1 MELRH
6 VSKDGNIRWL
16 EVWATVI
23 DQNGSPAILANVI
36 DITKRKQAEDS
47 LRALLD
53 FRQTLIDSIPNPVF
67 YKDVDGK
74 YIGCNEAFAALRG
87 FAKGRSG
94 RKVCL

>member
-1 MELRH
+1 MIEH
-6 VSKDGNIRWL
+6 
-16 EVWATVI
+16 
-23 DQNGSPAILANVI
+23 NGSPAILANVI

-74 YIGCNEAFAALRG
+74 YIGL
-87 FAKGRSG
+87 
-94 RKVCL
+94 